1 MQTLLGQRIEALK
14 CKQLAKETR
23 SHTSIDNKTL
33 EHLVWVGQQERLQE
47 EAQQRLSKLRRQ
59 RAAKEEELRKRAAE
73 HDART
78 ADLLARRET
87 HDNNVRKAQAE
98 LFLHEA
104 HVRDAFYNSQVA
116 NARQQLA
123 TSRVIRALGSPSAA
137 QPHPPP
143 SSAPVS
149 WLLGSQVACQT
160 ITPEQISDVVQLV
173 RASTLPTTRPQASA
187 THFRDPSQPPSS
199 PLARLDLSR
208 TKTQRVA
215 EGRSQARQSKFAAS
229 SNRHVY

>member
-33 EHLVWVGQQERLQE
+33 EHLVYVGQQERLQE

-59 RAAKEEELRKRAAE
+59 RAAKEEELRQRAAE

-116 NARQQLA
+116 NARQRLA
-123 TSRVIRALGSPSAA
+123 TSRVIRALGSPSAT
-137 QPHPPP
+137 QPRP
-143 SSAPVS
+143 APVS

-187 THFRDPSQPPSS
+187 TDFRDPSQPPSS